1 MTEKKNSDR
10 CIAMS
15 TMMKSIKLMNPGLTQ
30 TQILTLA
37 SKKLSKQNKTGKLS
51 GQGLSLAPP
60 IGSGMY
66 LKPYR

>member
-1 MTEKKNSDR
+1 MAEKKNSDR

-37 SKKLSKQNKTGKLS
+37 SKKLSKQNKTGK
-51 GQGLSLAPP
+51 GLNLAPP
-60 IGSGMY
+60 RGSGMY
-66 LKPYR
+66 LKPYH